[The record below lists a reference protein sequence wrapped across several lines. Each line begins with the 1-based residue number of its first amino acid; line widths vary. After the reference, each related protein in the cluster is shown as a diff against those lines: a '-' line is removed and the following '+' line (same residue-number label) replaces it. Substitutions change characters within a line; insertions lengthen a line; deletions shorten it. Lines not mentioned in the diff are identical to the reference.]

1 MTCTG
6 DDSCIGGTCSADP
19 AWVIIIDSAI
29 LSDEDENG
37 SDWDTSF
44 FSSALPDAYVTGALT
59 KDVVVDWFTET
70 VPDTITPNWDEAVS
84 SYAQSD
90 LIGEGLE
97 FNVLDDDGL
106 ILFETIGNCIMT
118 ITLDDLNAGTKTI
131 PCGPL
136 VQALTIDFAQQ

>member
-6 DDSCIGGTCSADP
+6 DDSCIGGTCSEDP
-19 AWVIIIDSAI
+19 AWVIIVDSGI
-29 LSDEDENG
+29 VSVVDENG
-37 SDWDTSF
+37 SDWDTF
-44 FSSALPDAYVTGALT
+44 GGDGLPDPYVTGALT
-59 KDVVVDWFTET
+59 NDIIVDWFTIT
-70 VPDTITPNWDEAVS
+70 APDTITPNWDDEVG

-97 FNVLDDDGL
+97 FNVLDADFAGS
-106 ILFETIGNCIMT
+106 FETIGNCIMT